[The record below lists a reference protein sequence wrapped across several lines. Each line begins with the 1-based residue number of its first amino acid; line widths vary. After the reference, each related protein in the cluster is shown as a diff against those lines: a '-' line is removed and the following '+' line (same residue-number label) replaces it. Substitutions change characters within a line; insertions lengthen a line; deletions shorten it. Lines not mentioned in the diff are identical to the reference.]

1 MINNKLVFE
10 SKINGMHFSF
20 DLVDSRLGSKVS
32 ILTLCMNT
40 SVILNIML
48 LKLIFILFLV
58 GFSESFNRKQYAM
71 KSSLK
76 GRTLLQRPRSRHE
89 NGLPFSCVPN
99 CKIGV
104 PFTFMIPFGTECPE
118 NMEDIEQ
125 VKVSTKDYCLAIPQN
140 RKVCIIFDTL
150 RIK

>member
-1 MINNKLVFE
+1 
-10 SKINGMHFSF
+10 
-20 DLVDSRLGSKVS
+20 
-32 ILTLCMNT
+32 
-40 SVILNIML
+40 
-48 LKLIFILFLV
+48 
-58 GFSESFNRKQYAM
+58 M
-71 KSSLK
+71 KSSL
-76 GRTLLQRPRSRHE
+76 RTGLQRPRSRHE

-125 VKVSTKDYCLAIPQN
+125 VKVSTKDYCLDIPHN

>member
-1 MINNKLVFE
+1 
-10 SKINGMHFSF
+10 
-20 DLVDSRLGSKVS
+20 
-32 ILTLCMNT
+32 MNT
-40 SVILNIML
+40 SVLPNIML
-48 LKLIFILFLV
+48 LKLTFILFLV
-58 GFSESFNRKQYAM
+58 GFSESFNRKQYAL

-125 VKVSTKDYCLAIPQN
+125 VKVSTKDYCLDIPHN

>member
-1 MINNKLVFE
+1 
-10 SKINGMHFSF
+10 
-20 DLVDSRLGSKVS
+20 
-32 ILTLCMNT
+32 
-40 SVILNIML
+40 ML
-48 LKLIFILFLV
+48 LKLTFILFLV

-125 VKVSTKDYCLAIPQN
+125 VKVSTKDYCLDIPKN
-140 RKVCIIFDTL
+140 RKVYITFAQNQIKTCWVTLYHLLIIVLNTFYSIISGNCL
-150 RIK
+150 

>member
-1 MINNKLVFE
+1 
-10 SKINGMHFSF
+10 
-20 DLVDSRLGSKVS
+20 
-32 ILTLCMNT
+32 
-40 SVILNIML
+40 
-48 LKLIFILFLV
+48 
-58 GFSESFNRKQYAM
+58 M

-125 VKVSTKDYCLAIPQN
+125 VKVSTKDYCLDIPKN
-140 RKVCIIFDTL
+140 RKVCTSFDTGFFCSESNQNL
-150 RIK
+150 LGHPVPSPDSPEYLLFYYFRQLSVGIVE